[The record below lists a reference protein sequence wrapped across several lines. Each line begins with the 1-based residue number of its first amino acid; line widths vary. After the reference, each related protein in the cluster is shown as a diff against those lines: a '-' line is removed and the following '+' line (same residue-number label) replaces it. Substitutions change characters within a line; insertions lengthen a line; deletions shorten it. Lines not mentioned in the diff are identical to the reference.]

1 MKMRHLIFIGLLG
14 LCGCAPRQMLTARSE
29 YLNSTYLASTQIRT
43 PEPCYPCFVGE
54 QVIISWNLPRC
65 IPLSES
71 ELHFLVRLG
80 DREVEE
86 RCIPVQLHSGFWIYR
101 IINKEYWAHK
111 GILSYSARIVRDGEE
126 VYRFDHKLWQDLI
139 PDSQPSCQ

>member
-1 MKMRHLIFIGLLG
+1 MKRLL
-14 LCGCAPRQMLTARSE
+14 LLLLLTSCTTRQVLSARSE

-54 QVIISWNLPRC
+54 QVIVSWNLPHC
-65 IPLSES
+65 IPLSDS
-71 ELHFLVRLG
+71 ELHFAVRLG
-80 DREVEE
+80 DREIEEVSVPVE
-86 RCIPVQLHSGFWIYR
+86 LHNGFWIYR
-101 IINKEYWAHK
+101 ILNKEYRSHK

-139 PDSQPSCQ
+139 P